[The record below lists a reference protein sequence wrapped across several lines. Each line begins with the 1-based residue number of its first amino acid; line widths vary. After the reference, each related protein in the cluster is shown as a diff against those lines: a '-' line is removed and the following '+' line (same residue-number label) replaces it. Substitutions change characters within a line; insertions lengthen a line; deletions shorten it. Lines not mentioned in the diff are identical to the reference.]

1 MRSCSLLALCV
12 LAGCGHASEIQRALG
27 VLERGAD
34 ALGAA
39 AASACAELA
48 DTKAE
53 KPCEQIE
60 QLDPQVDAA
69 IEAAKALAEK
79 AK

>member
-1 MRSCSLLALCV
+1 MRSSSMLVLCV
-12 LAGCGHASEIQRALG
+12 LAGCGHAAQIERALG

-39 AASACAELA
+39 AASACAELG
-48 DTKAE
+48 E
-53 KPCEQIE
+53 SKPCATIK

-69 IEAAKALAEK
+69 IDAAQQLAK
-79 AK
+79 